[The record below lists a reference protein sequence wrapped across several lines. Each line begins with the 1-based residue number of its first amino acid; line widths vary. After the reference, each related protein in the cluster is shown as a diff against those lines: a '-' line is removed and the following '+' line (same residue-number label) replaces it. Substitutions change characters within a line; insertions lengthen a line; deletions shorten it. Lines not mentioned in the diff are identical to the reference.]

1 VQPCPISAFASYGSS
16 VGDGASDCAMVARSE
31 TNVTCACGLTG
42 QGGHRRRLQ
51 QNSGMTDSSEISL
64 NIVAAGQS
72 TAKEFVSTWT
82 SAGDLTAQS
91 VEDSIQVLIV
101 VAGIAI
107 VGVACLCYAARLDY
121 LDEKVKAS
129 DGTGAQTAD
138 GTGVRRLSSSV
149 APHPGEHR
157 EMSELAETKKML
169 GIHAAA
175 LRPKTN
181 RK

>member
-1 VQPCPISAFASYGSS
+1 LSRWPACDSVLQRLCWSPCVPMPNLRLRIILFVRRRRCFCLYNGFALRLMLL
-16 VGDGASDCAMVARSE
+16 A
-31 TNVTCACGLTG
+31 TCGLAG

-51 QNSGMTDSSEISL
+51 QNSGTTDSSEISL

-72 TAKEFVSTWT
+72 ATKDFLSTWT

-101 VAGIAI
+101 VVGIAI

-129 DGTGAQTAD
+129 EGTGVQTAD
-138 GTGVRRLSSSV
+138 GTGMRILSSSV
-149 APHPGEHR
+149 SPHPG
-157 EMSELAETKKML
+157 
-169 GIHAAA
+169 
-175 LRPKTN
+175 
-181 RK
+181 